1 MEVFRLAENRDAK
14 RLTAVGKRPQFHAMN
29 TARFEA
35 FRLQALIEG
44 YDEVLERVWAPY
56 TVLDMHTHPFAAKA
70 IITSGEMWL
79 TVGDLTRQ
87 LRPGD
92 TFELAQEVPHA
103 ERYGAEGATY
113 WVARRKD

>member
-1 MEVFRLAENRDAK
+1 
-14 RLTAVGKRPQFHAMN
+14 MN
-29 TARFEA
+29 HPNFDA

-44 YDEVLERVWAPY
+44 YDEVLEREWAPY

-70 IITSGEMWL
+70 LVTRGEMWL

-92 TFELAQEVPHA
+92 TFRLEADEPHA
-103 ERYGAEGATY
+103 ERYGAQGATY
-113 WVARRKD
+113 WVARRKA

>member
-1 MEVFRLAENRDAK
+1 
-14 RLTAVGKRPQFHAMN
+14 MN
-29 TARFEA
+29 PANFEA

-44 YDEVLERVWAPY
+44 YDEVIEREWAPF

-70 IITSGEMWL
+70 VVTRGEMWL

-87 LRPGD
+87 LRAGD
-92 TFELAQEVPHA
+92 TFQLDSEVPHA
-103 ERYGAEGATY
+103 EHYGAEGATY

>member
-1 MEVFRLAENRDAK
+1 MK
-14 RLTAVGKRPQFHAMN
+14 TAD
-29 TARFEA
+29 FEA
-35 FRLQALIEG
+35 FRLLALMEG
-44 YDEVLERVWAPY
+44 YDEVLERVWEPL
-56 TVLDMHTHPFAAKA
+56 TILDMHSHPFAAKA
-70 IITSGEMWL
+70 LVTRGEMWL

-92 TFELAQEVPHA
+92 TFELERDVPHA